1 MKSNFLSFR
10 QTYLGSGLSSY
21 SQDVDFSDDGQHLIG
36 ARFMIQGAHIYDSN
50 QEKHFVEELR
60 SVCHQS
66 PFNATVY
73 HPFFI
78 FFDQFLMVFPTTIQC
93 VSVAAVIMMIVALL
107 LIPNPICSL
116 WVAFSIL
123 SIELGVVG
131 LMTYWNVNL
140 DSISMINLIMCI
152 GFSVDFSAHISYHF
166 MSRKNM
172 PVRNFLNFP
181 ALSSRIKTKTNLSRK
196 AEKFLNSPHSPALFS
211 KDKS

>member
-1 MKSNFLSFR
+1 MNL
-10 QTYLGSGLSSY
+10 QTYLSTGLTQY
-21 SQDVDFSDDGQHLIG
+21 SEDVDFSEDGLSIIG
-36 ARFMIQGAHIYDSN
+36 ARFMIQGAKIYDSN
-50 QEKHFVEELR
+50 QEQIFVEELR
-60 SVCHQS
+60 AVCHGS
-66 PFNATVY
+66 PFNVTVF

-93 VSVAAVIMMIVALL
+93 VSVAAVIMMIVSLL

-131 LMTYWNVNL
+131 FMTLWNVNL

-166 MSRKNM
+166 MSRKDM
-172 PVRNFLNFP
+172 PVSDFEDL
-181 ALSSRIKTKTNLSRK
+181 
-196 AEKFLNSPHSPALFS
+196 
-211 KDKS
+211 